1 MNYAPRERIPV
12 EDEDLQRRLL
22 NQRYQETAR
31 PAVQARPLPSTR
43 KPTAIISS
51 AALERLQGP
60 MERIFGAL
68 VLLLSA
74 YAACVTFNGG
84 ELWPIAPNA
93 IIYGL
98 SVQIAVTIVQWVWH
112 PRRQG
117 YTLWQAV
124 VRGRL
129 KKRFAAAT
137 LIGIGTTVAGF
148 APHIAPALASWLV
161 RWIDAPY
168 HTVIGWGILI
178 LAASVIEWYPEDT
191 LVG

>member
-1 MNYAPRERIPV
+1 MTYTRREPITV
-12 EDEDLQRRLL
+12 DEDAELRRL
-22 NQRYQETAR
+22 NQHWAAAQRVESR
-31 PAVQARPLPSTR
+31 PTVTSRPIHKT
-43 KPTAIISS
+43 TAIISS
-51 AALERLQGP
+51 TALERLQGP
-60 MERIFGAL
+60 MERLFGVV

-74 YAACVTFNGG
+74 YAAVVTFNNGV
-84 ELWPIAPNA
+84 LWPITQNA
-93 IIYGL
+93 WIYG
-98 SVQIAVTIVQWVWH
+98 IAVQGAVTVVQWVWH

-117 YTLWQAV
+117 YTVWQAII
-124 VRGRL
+124 RGRL

-148 APHIAPALASWLV
+148 APHIAPALAVQLA

-178 LAASVIEWYPEDT
+178 LAASVVEWYPEDT